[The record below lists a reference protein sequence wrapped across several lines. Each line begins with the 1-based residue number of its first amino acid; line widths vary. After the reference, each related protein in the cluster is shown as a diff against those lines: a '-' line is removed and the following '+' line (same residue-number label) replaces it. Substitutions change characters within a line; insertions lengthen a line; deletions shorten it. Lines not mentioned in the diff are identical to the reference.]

1 MEESLKETET
11 TVGSF
16 GFIPANHDTLD
27 KELLNSYKKMS
38 PAVSCHFLWDEANYL
53 FRFFLIS
60 YAISIR
66 CLIIYPL
73 VWPIVMLWSI
83 LFKTMPVMCI
93 YFCPN

>member
-38 PAVSCHFLWDEANYL
+38 PAVSCPFLWDEKQL
-53 FRFFLIS
+53 FVSFFLFS

-66 CLIIYPL
+66 YLIIYPL
-73 VWPIVMLWSI
+73 VWPIVM
-83 LFKTMPVMCI
+83 
-93 YFCPN
+93 

>member
-53 FRFFLIS
+53 FRFF
-60 YAISIR
+60 
-66 CLIIYPL
+66 
-73 VWPIVMLWSI
+73 
-83 LFKTMPVMCI
+83 
-93 YFCPN
+93 